1 MNVKKIILI
10 SIITICGLSHAE
22 GRQRRS
28 QNGYVPTITPPVSE
42 NGSIYGQMSNR
53 TRQPRNDYI
62 RGYDKNNGEHVK
74 SYYRSRPRR

>member
-22 GRQRRS
+22 GRQRGAQR
-28 QNGYVPTITPPVSE
+28 GYVLVKPHVSE
-42 NGSIYGQMSNR
+42 SGSSYGQMSTR
-53 TRQPRNDYI
+53 TSQPRNDYV
-62 RGYDKNNGEHVK
+62 RGYNKNNGEHVR